1 MFIINKLHAQAV
13 TPERAML
20 GFTPTVQVNI
30 NPFPLESQLGVTL
43 KPFPEQ
49 SGFKLLMNKM
59 TERISIEREKFL
71 YSPFRNSIPFRVL
84 TCVTGSNGFSD
95 VWAKDSKVKVT
106 RLREKKKKPVKK
118 RAEEL
123 FVGVSSSLHECVRI
137 KVAVLTT
144 SSFSMAAESLSPVAL
159 NSSTLATAPLKQ
171 TC

>member
-1 MFIINKLHAQAV
+1 MFIINKPHAQAV

-30 NPFPLESQLGVTL
+30 NPFPLERQLGVTL

-106 RLREKKKKPVKK
+106 RLRERKKKKK

-123 FVGVSSSLHECVRI
+123 FIGVGSSLHECVRI

>member
-1 MFIINKLHAQAV
+1 MFIINKPHAQAV

-49 SGFKLLMNKM
+49 SSFKLLMNKM

-106 RLREKKKKPVKK
+106 RLREEKKKKG
-118 RAEEL
+118 RRFIA
-123 FVGVSSSLHECVRI
+123 VSSSLHECVRI

>member
-1 MFIINKLHAQAV
+1 MFIINNPHAQAV

-71 YSPFRNSIPFRVL
+71 YSPFRNCIPFRVL

-106 RLREKKKKPVKK
+106 HLREKKKK

-123 FVGVSSSLHECVRI
+123 FIAVGSSLHECVRI